1 MTIEIRPIGNDDVAW
16 VCKFS
21 LREFNATRVVS
32 RGVLH
37 QVDLLPG
44 FVALLNNVPSGLLTY
59 RVAHGEMEVVTLN
72 AAVLGQ
78 GLGSRLL
85 EAARSQAAALGC
97 RRLWLITTNDNTPAI
112 LFYQRQG
119 LRLAA
124 VHHNAVVESRRIKP
138 EIPEFGVGGQPIRDE
153 VEFELDLTA

>member
-1 MTIEIRPIGNDDVAW
+1 MTIEIRPIGDDDVAW
-16 VCKFS
+16 VRQFS
-21 LREFNATRVVS
+21 LQEFNATRVVS

-44 FVALLNNVPSGLLTY
+44 FVALLNSVPAGLLTY
-59 RVAHGEMEVVTLN
+59 RVAHREMEVVTLN
-72 AAVLGQ
+72 AAVPGQ
-78 GLGSRLL
+78 GLGSSLL
-85 EAARSQAAALGC
+85 EAARSQAVALGC

-112 LFYQRQG
+112 RFYQRQG

>member
-1 MTIEIRPIGNDDVAW
+1 MTIEIRPIDDDDVAW
-16 VCKFS
+16 VRQFS
-21 LREFNATRVVS
+21 LQEFNSTRVVS
-32 RGVLH
+32 RSVLH

-59 RVAHGEMEVVTLN
+59 RVAHGEMEVVTVN
-72 AAVLGQ
+72 AAIPGQ

-85 EAARSQAAALGC
+85 EAARSQAVASGC

-112 LFYQRQG
+112 RFYQRQG

-138 EIPEFGVGGQPIRDE
+138 EIPEFGVNGQPIRDE

>member
-1 MTIEIRPIGNDDVAW
+1 MTIEIRPLGSDDASW
-16 VCKFS
+16 VRQFS
-21 LREFNATRVVS
+21 LQEFNATRVVS
-32 RGVLH
+32 RGELH

-59 RVAHGEMEVVTLN
+59 RVAHDEMEVVTLN
-72 AAVLGQ
+72 AAIPGQ

-85 EAARSQAAALGC
+85 DAARNQAVALGC
-97 RRLWLITTNDNTPAI
+97 RRLWLITTNDNTPAMR
-112 LFYQRQG
+112 FYQRQG

-138 EIPEFGVGGQPIRDE
+138 EIPDLGVDGQPIRDE
-153 VEFELDLTA
+153 VEFELDLAA